1 MARIDEMRLMTK
13 VARLYYE
20 QDMTQPEI
28 AAQLDLSQ
36 ATVSRL
42 LKRAK
47 QEQIVRITVNVP
59 YGAYPHLEEAL
70 QRLYGLKEAVVVDS
84 VEDDDQILRAIG
96 AAAAFYLETTLK
108 QGEVIG
114 ISSWS
119 STILAMVEAMH
130 PMSRPTG
137 VRLVQIL
144 GGVGNP
150 TAEIHASRL
159 ISRLAGLVKGEAT
172 LLPAPG
178 VLGSADAKPI
188 MMEDRFVR
196 EAASMFEEV
205 TLALVGIGT
214 VEPSGLLASSGNVFS
229 PEELDVLRDSG
240 AVGDICLRFFDQ
252 EGAPVATPLDGR
264 VIGMTL
270 EQLRSV
276 KRAVALAGGKRKR
289 GAIRA
294 ALTGGLVNVLITDRF
309 TAQHLI
315 DGKTAEQGAPA
326 LRVAA
331 QG

>member
-1 MARIDEMRLMTK
+1 MARVDEMRLMTK

-20 QDMTQPEI
+20 HDMTQPEI

-59 YGAYPHLEEAL
+59 YGAYPELEEAL

-84 VEDDDQILRAIG
+84 VEDDEQILRDIG

-119 STILAMVEAMH
+119 STILSMVEAMH
-130 PMSRPTG
+130 PMTRPAD

-159 ISRLAGLVKGEAT
+159 IGRLAGLVKGEAT

-196 EAASMFEEV
+196 EATALFDEV

-229 PEELDVLRDSG
+229 PEELDMLREAG
-240 AVGDICLRFFDQ
+240 AVGDICLRFFDN
-252 EGAPVATPLDGR
+252 EGVPVATSLDDR
-264 VIGMTL
+264 VIGMKL
-270 EQLRSV
+270 EQIRGV
-276 KRAVALAGGKRKR
+276 KRAVALAGGKRKLA
-289 GAIRA
+289 AIQA

-315 DGKTAEQGAPA
+315 EGKTERQDAAAVQATVQG
-326 LRVAA
+326 
-331 QG
+331 

>member
-1 MARIDEMRLMTK
+1 MARVDEMRLMTK

-20 QDMTQPEI
+20 HDMTQPEI

-59 YGAYPHLEEAL
+59 YGAYPELEEAL

-84 VEDDDQILRAIG
+84 VDDDGQILRDIG

-119 STILAMVEAMH
+119 ATILAMVEAMQ
-130 PMSRPTG
+130 PTSRPSD

-150 TAEIHASRL
+150 TAEVHASRL
-159 ISRLAGLVKGEAT
+159 IGRLAGLVKGQAT
-172 LLPAPG
+172 LLPVPG
-178 VLGSADAKPI
+178 VLGSADVKPI

-196 EAASMFEEV
+196 EAMALFDEV

-229 PEELDVLRDSG
+229 PEELEMLRRSG
-240 AVGDICLRFFDQ
+240 GVGDICLRFFDS
-252 EGAPVATPLDGR
+252 EGVPVSTPLDAR

-270 EQLRSV
+270 EQLRGV
-276 KRAVALAGGKRKR
+276 KRAVAVAGGTRKR
-289 GAIRA
+289 SAIRA

-315 DGKTAEQGAPA
+315 DGKIAPRDGAA
-326 LRVAA
+326 VSAVVR
-331 QG
+331 G

>member
-1 MARIDEMRLMTK
+1 MARVDEMRLMTK

-20 QDMTQPEI
+20 HDMTQPEI

-47 QEQIVRITVNVP
+47 QEQIVRISVNVP
-59 YGAYPHLEEAL
+59 YGAYPALEEGL
-70 QRLYGLKEAVVVDS
+70 QKLYGLKEVVVVDS
-84 VEDDDQILRAIG
+84 VEDDDQILRDIG

-119 STILAMVEAMH
+119 ATILSMVEAMH
-130 PMSRPTG
+130 PMTRPSD

-159 ISRLAGLVKGEAT
+159 IGRLAGLVKGEAT

-188 MMEDRFVR
+188 MMVDRFVR
-196 EAASMFEEV
+196 EATAMFDEV

-229 PEELDVLRDSG
+229 PEELDMLQKAG
-240 AVGDICLRFFDQ
+240 AVGDICLRFFDS
-252 EGAPVATPLDGR
+252 EGVPVNTPLDDR

-270 EQLRSV
+270 EQLRNV
-276 KRAVALAGGKRKR
+276 KRAVAVAGGKRKLS
-289 GAIRA
+289 AIRA
-294 ALTGGLVNVLITDRF
+294 ALTGALVNVLITDRF

-315 DGKTAEQGAPA
+315 DGKSEQQDAAAVQAGAQA
-326 LRVAA
+326 
-331 QG
+331 

>member
-1 MARIDEMRLMTK
+1 MARVDEMRLMTK

-20 QDMTQPEI
+20 HDMTQPEI

-47 QEQIVRITVNVP
+47 QEQIVRISVNVP
-59 YGAYPHLEEAL
+59 YGAYPALEEGL
-70 QRLYGLKEAVVVDS
+70 QKVYGLKEVVVVDS
-84 VEDDDQILRAIG
+84 VEDDDQILRDIG

-119 STILAMVEAMH
+119 ATILSMVEAMH
-130 PMSRPTG
+130 PMTRPSD

-159 ISRLAGLVKGEAT
+159 IGRLAGLVKGEAT

-196 EAASMFEEV
+196 EAAAMFDEV

-229 PEELDVLRDSG
+229 PEELDMLYKAG
-240 AVGDICLRFFDQ
+240 AVGDICLRFFDN
-252 EGAPVATPLDGR
+252 EGVPVKTPLDDR

-270 EQLRSV
+270 EQLRNV
-276 KRAVALAGGKRKR
+276 KRAVAVAGGKRKLS
-289 GAIRA
+289 AIRA

-315 DGKTAEQGAPA
+315 DGKSEQQDAA
-326 LRVAA
+326 AVQAAA
-331 QG
+331 QA